1 MIIIRLLQHL
11 TTYKLVAL
19 TFLALILSGTG
30 LLMLPAANVS
40 DESLS
45 FVDALFTATSAV
57 CVTGLVVV
65 DTGTYFTTFGQM
77 VVISLIQLGGLGVMT
92 FATLISV
99 AIGKKIN
106 LRERLLIQEALNQ
119 ETVSGVV
126 RMVLHIIKYTFLI
139 EFIFGSILAFHFYP
153 IYGERAVYLGYWH
166 SVSAFCNAGFD
177 LFGNYDS
184 LTKFVGDGV
193 VNFCVMSLITLGGL
207 GFIVMDDVL
216 SKRNFKSLTVHSKV
230 VILASAA
237 LVITGTVF
245 FRLIE
250 LNNPDTLA
258 NLSYAD
264 QWLASMFQA
273 VTPRTAGFNTLPL
286 EKLED
291 SSLFL
296 MVILMIIG
304 ASPASTGG
312 GIKTTTLAVILMS
325 AWAVLRG
332 RNDIVIFERR
342 ISKKAVNK
350 AFTILVL
357 TLILISSVTMVI
369 SAIEEMPII
378 QVLFEVASAFGTVG
392 LSTGITRDLTDTS
405 KLLLI
410 CTMYAGRVGVLTF
423 AMLLMQKPQPDKIKY
438 PEVKIIVG

>member
-139 EFIFGSILAFHFYP
+139 EFIFGSILALHFYP
-153 IYGERAVYLGYWH
+153 IYGDRAFYLGYWH
-166 SVSAFCNAGFD
+166 SVSAFCNAAHISR
-177 LFGNYDS
+177 LRLYS
-184 LTKFVGDGV
+184 
-193 VNFCVMSLITLGGL
+193 
-207 GFIVMDDVL
+207 IV
-216 SKRNFKSLTVHSKV
+216 
-230 VILASAA
+230 SAPH
-237 LVITGTVF
+237 G
-245 FRLIE
+245 RLRC
-250 LNNPDTLA
+250 A
-258 NLSYAD
+258 
-264 QWLASMFQA
+264 
-273 VTPRTAGFNTLPL
+273 
-286 EKLED
+286 
-291 SSLFL
+291 
-296 MVILMIIG
+296 
-304 ASPASTGG
+304 PASGVCTGQG
-312 GIKTTTLAVILMS
+312 C
-325 AWAVLRG
+325 
-332 RNDIVIFERR
+332 
-342 ISKKAVNK
+342 
-350 AFTILVL
+350 
-357 TLILISSVTMVI
+357 ISS
-369 SAIEEMPII
+369 A
-378 QVLFEVASAFGTVG
+378 
-392 LSTGITRDLTDTS
+392 
-405 KLLLI
+405 
-410 CTMYAGRVGVLTF
+410 
-423 AMLLMQKPQPDKIKY
+423 
-438 PEVKIIVG
+438 

>member
-1 MIIIRLLQHL
+1 
-11 TTYKLVAL
+11 
-19 TFLALILSGTG
+19 
-30 LLMLPAANVS
+30 
-40 DESLS
+40 
-45 FVDALFTATSAV
+45 
-57 CVTGLVVV
+57 
-65 DTGTYFTTFGQM
+65 
-77 VVISLIQLGGLGVMT
+77 
-92 FATLISV
+92 
-99 AIGKKIN
+99 
-106 LRERLLIQEALNQ
+106 
-119 ETVSGVV
+119 
-126 RMVLHIIKYTFLI
+126 
-139 EFIFGSILAFHFYP
+139 
-153 IYGERAVYLGYWH
+153 
-166 SVSAFCNAGFD
+166 
-177 LFGNYDS
+177 
-184 LTKFVGDGV
+184 
-193 VNFCVMSLITLGGL
+193 
-207 GFIVMDDVL
+207 
-216 SKRNFKSLTVHSKV
+216 
-230 VILASAA
+230 
-237 LVITGTVF
+237 
-245 FRLIE
+245 
-250 LNNPDTLA
+250 
-258 NLSYAD
+258 
-264 QWLASMFQA
+264 MFQA
-273 VTPRTAGFNTLPL
+273 VIPRTAGFNTLPL
-286 EKLED
+286 EKVED

-296 MVILMIIG
+296 LVIMMVIG

-325 AWAVLRG
+325 TWAVLRG

>member
-1 MIIIRLLQHL
+1 MIIIRLLQCL
-11 TTYKLVAL
+11 TTYQLVAL
-19 TFLALILSGTG
+19 TFLMLIFTGTG
-30 LLMLPAANVS
+30 FLMLPAASVS
-40 DESLS
+40 GTSLS

-65 DTGTYFTTFGQM
+65 DTGSYFTTFGQM
-77 VVISLIQLGGLGVMT
+77 VVITLIQLGGLGVMT

-126 RMVLHIIKYTFLI
+126 RMALHIVRYTFII
-139 EFIFGSILAFHFYP
+139 EFVFGSILALHFYP
-153 IYGERAVYLGYWH
+153 IYGERAIYMGYWH

-193 VNFCVMSLITLGGL
+193 VNFCIMSLITLGGL
-207 GFIVMDDVL
+207 GFLVMDDVL
-216 SKRNFKSLTVHSKV
+216 SKRRFKTLTVHSKV
-230 VILASAA
+230 VIIASLA
-237 LVITGTVF
+237 LFITGTLI

-264 QWLASMFQA
+264 QWLASMFQS

-286 EKLED
+286 EKLEE

-296 MVILMIIG
+296 LVILMIIG

-325 AWAVLRG
+325 CWAVLRG
-332 RNDIVIFERR
+332 RSEIVIFERR
-342 ISKKAVNK
+342 VTRKAVNK
-350 AFTILVL
+350 AFTILIL
-357 TLILISSVTMVI
+357 ALIMVAVVAMTI

-378 QVLFEVASAFGTVG
+378 HVLFEVASAFGTVG
-392 LSTGITRDLTDTS
+392 LSTGITRDLTDIS
-405 KLLLI
+405 KLLLV

-423 AMLLMQKPQPDKIKY
+423 AMILLQKPQPDKIKY